1 LEETKKELMQAMKV
15 LHVLDHSLPYLS
27 AYSFRSLYLISQQR
41 QMGIVP
47 VVLTAPSHESSEEDC
62 ELLQGVQHHR
72 SRWPDFHYLPQPRFI
87 PALRHEAYIAAL
99 TKRIIQVARECDADL
114 IHAHSPAVNGLA
126 TRRAA
131 KRLKKPWLYELRY
144 YEQDAAV
151 DSGQTTYYSLRYN
164 FARWLEERTLRQADL
179 AITTSTSMQKEL
191 LARGFS
197 SRKLLEVPEGIDTR
211 VFHPRPPDAELME
224 RHRLEGKTVIGF
236 IGSFYKYE
244 GLERL
249 MTVMHYLLRERR
261 DIKLILAGT
270 GEMEAYLRTR
280 VPREWNEYFIFT
292 GRIEQED
299 ILRYY
304 SVIDIC
310 VYPRLSTR
318 MTELTT
324 SIRPLEAMS
333 MERVVIGSNVGG
345 MAELLR
351 HNKTG
356 FVVETDDKVALG
368 ATISHLIRD
377 PNERREIGKRARAQI
392 IKQRD
397 WANIALRYADIYQRM
412 LSAKG
417 AKLLPGIEAPAPTPE
432 RQVWQESQPSESH
445 TEI

>member
-1 LEETKKELMQAMKV
+1 MQAMKV

-47 VVLTAPSHESSEEDC
+47 VVLTAPSHESEDEGC

-99 TKRIIQVARECDADL
+99 TKRIIHVAQECEADL

-126 TRRAA
+126 ARRAA
-131 KRLKKPWLYELRY
+131 KKLRKPWLYELRY

-151 DSGQTTYYSLRYN
+151 DSGQTTYYSLRYK

-211 VFHPRPPDAELME
+211 VFHPRPPDPDLIE
-224 RHRLEGKTVIGF
+224 RHQLEGKTVIGF

-270 GEMEAYLRTR
+270 GEVEAYLRTR
-280 VPREWNEYFIFT
+280 VPREWSDHFIFT
-292 GRIEQED
+292 GRIEQEE

-333 MERVVIGSNVGG
+333 MERAVIGSNVGG
-345 MAELLR
+345 MAELIR

-356 FVVETDDKVALG
+356 FVVETDDKVTLG
-368 ATISHLIRD
+368 ATISHLVRN
-377 PNERREIGKRARAQI
+377 PEERRAIGKRARAQI
-392 IKQRD
+392 IRQRD
-397 WANIALRYADIYQRM
+397 WANIALRYADIYQRV

-417 AKLLPGIEAPAPTPE
+417 AKLLKGIEAPAAATQE
-432 RQVWQESQPSESH
+432 RQTWQESQPSERH

>member
-1 LEETKKELMQAMKV
+1 MKV

-41 QMGIVP
+41 QMGITP
-47 VVLTAPSHESSEEDC
+47 VVLTSPSHDSFAESC

-72 SRWPDFHYLPQPRFI
+72 SKWPEFYFLPQPRFI
-87 PALRHEAYIAAL
+87 PGLRHEAYIAAL
-99 TKRIIQVARECDADL
+99 AKRIVQVARGCEADL
-114 IHAHSPAVNGLA
+114 IHAHSPALNGLA
-126 TRRAA
+126 ARRAA
-131 KRLKKPWLYELRY
+131 KQLKKPWIYELRY

-151 DSGQTTYYSLRYN
+151 DSGQTSYYSLRYN
-164 FARWLEERTLRQADL
+164 LARWMEERALRRADL

-197 SRKLLEVPEGIDTR
+197 SRKLLEVPEGVDTR
-211 VFHPRPPDAELME
+211 VFSPRPPDADLIEK
-224 RHRLEGKTVIGF
+224 HRLEGKTVIGF

-249 MTVMHYLLRERR
+249 LGVMSYLLRERR
-261 DIKLILAGT
+261 DLKLILAGS
-270 GEMEAYLRTR
+270 GETEAQLRAR
-280 VPREWNEYFIFT
+280 VPREWTEQFIFT

-324 SIRPLEAMS
+324 PIRPLEAMA
-333 MERVVIGSNVGG
+333 MERAVIGSNVGG
-345 MAELLR
+345 IAELIR
-351 HNKTG
+351 HHKTG
-356 FVVETDDKVALG
+356 FVVETDDKVTLG
-368 ATISHLIRD
+368 ASISYLVNNPH
-377 PNERREIGKRARAQI
+377 ERREMGKRARVQM

-397 WANIALRYADIYQRM
+397 WSTIALRYADIYQRV
-412 LSAKG
+412 LSVKSG
-417 AKLLPGIEAPAPTPE
+417 RLLTGIEVPEAEKE
-432 RQVWQESQPSESH
+432 RQVWQESQPSESQ
-445 TEI
+445 TKI

>member
-1 LEETKKELMQAMKV
+1 MKV

-47 VVLTAPSHESSEEDC
+47 VVLTSPSHESNEETC

-72 SRWPDFHYLPQPRFI
+72 SKWSEFYYLPQPRFI
-87 PALRHEAYIAAL
+87 PGLRHEAYIAAL
-99 TKRIIQVARECDADL
+99 AKRTIQVAQECEADL
-114 IHAHSPAVNGLA
+114 IHAHSPALNGLA
-126 TRRAA
+126 ARRAA
-131 KRLKKPWLYELRY
+131 KHLKKPWIYELRY

-151 DSGQTTYYSLRYN
+151 DSGQTSYYSLRYN
-164 FARWLEERTLRQADL
+164 LARWFEERALKQADL

-197 SRKLLEVPEGIDTR
+197 SRKLLEVPEGVDTR
-211 VFHPRPPDAELME
+211 VFHPRPPDAELLE
-224 RHRLEGKTVIGF
+224 RHQLEGKTVIGF
-236 IGSFYKYE
+236 IGSFFKYE

-249 MTVMHYLLRERR
+249 VGVMNYLLRERR
-261 DIKLILAGT
+261 DIKIILAGA
-270 GEMEAYLRTR
+270 GEMESQLRAR
-280 VPREWNEYFIFT
+280 VPREWSDHFIFT

-333 MERVVIGSNVGG
+333 MERAVIGSNVGG
-345 MAELLR
+345 MAELIK

-356 FVVETDDKVALG
+356 FVVETDDKVTLG
-368 ATISHLIRD
+368 ATISHLI
-377 PNERREIGKRARAQI
+377 NNSSERKEIGKRARAQV

-397 WANIALRYADIYQRM
+397 WANIALRYADIYQRV
-412 LSAKG
+412 LSTKS
-417 AKLLPGIEAPAPTPE
+417 AKLLKGIEAPATEKE
-432 RQVWQESQPSESH
+432 RQSWQESQPSESR
-445 TEI
+445 TKI

>member
-1 LEETKKELMQAMKV
+1 MKV

-41 QMGIVP
+41 QIGITP
-47 VVLTAPSHESSEEDC
+47 VVLTSPSHESFDESC
-62 ELLQGVQHHR
+62 EILQGVQHHR
-72 SRWPDFHYLPQPRFI
+72 SQWPAFYYLPQPRFI
-87 PALRHEAYIAAL
+87 PGLQHQAYLAAL
-99 TKRIIQVARECDADL
+99 AKRIVQVARDAEVDL
-114 IHAHSPAVNGLA
+114 LHAHSPALNGLA

-131 KRLKKPWLYELRY
+131 KQLKKPWIYELRY

-151 DSGQTTYYSLRYN
+151 DSGQTNYYSLRYN
-164 FARWLEERTLRQADL
+164 LARQMEEKALKQADL

-191 LARGFS
+191 QARGFS
-197 SRKLLEVPEGIDTR
+197 SRKLLEVPEGVDTR
-211 VFHPRPPDAELME
+211 MFHPRPPDAELID
-224 RHRLEGKTVIGF
+224 RHHLAGKTVVGF

-244 GLERL
+244 GLDRL
-249 MTVMHYLLRERR
+249 MTVMIYLLRERR
-261 DIKLILAGT
+261 DLKLILAGS
-270 GEMEAYLRTR
+270 GEVEAQLRAR
-280 VPREWNEYFIFT
+280 VPREWHDHFIFT

-333 MERVVIGSNVGG
+333 MERAVIGSNVGG
-345 MAELLR
+345 IAELIR

-356 FVVETDDKVALG
+356 LVVETDDRVTLG
-368 ATISHLIRD
+368 ASISHLVNN
-377 PNERREIGKRARAQI
+377 PNERKEIGKRARAQV

-397 WANIALRYADIYQRM
+397 WASIALKYADIYQRVVSVK
-412 LSAKG
+412 SAR
-417 AKLLPGIEAPAPTPE
+417 LLAGLPVPATEQE
-432 RQVWQESQPSESH
+432 RQAWQESQPSESQ
-445 TEI
+445 TKI

>member
-1 LEETKKELMQAMKV
+1 MKV

-41 QMGIVP
+41 QMGLTP
-47 VVLTAPSHESSEEDC
+47 VVLTSPSHESFEESC
-62 ELLQGVQHHR
+62 EILQGVQHHR
-72 SRWPDFHYLPQPRFI
+72 SKWPGFYFLPQPRFI
-87 PALRHEAYIAAL
+87 PGLRHEAYIATLA
-99 TKRIIQVARECDADL
+99 KRIVQVAREGEVDL
-114 IHAHSPAVNGLA
+114 LHAHSPALNGLA
-126 TRRAA
+126 ARRAA
-131 KRLKKPWLYELRY
+131 RQLKKPWIYELRY

-151 DSGQTTYYSLRYN
+151 DSGQTSYYSLRYN
-164 FARWLEERTLRQADL
+164 LARWMEERALRHADL

-197 SRKLLEVPEGIDTR
+197 SRKLLEVPEGVDTR
-211 VFHPRPPDAELME
+211 VFSPRPPDAELIE
-224 RHRLEGKTVIGF
+224 RHQLEGKTVVGF

-249 MTVMHYLLRERR
+249 VSMMNYLLRERR
-261 DIKLILAGT
+261 DLKLILAGS
-270 GEMEAYLRTR
+270 GETEAQLRAR
-280 VPREWNEYFIFT
+280 VPREWTEHFIFT

-324 SIRPLEAMS
+324 PIRPLEAMA
-333 MERVVIGSNVGG
+333 MERAVIGSNVGG
-345 MAELLR
+345 IAELIR

-356 FVVETDDKVALG
+356 FVVETDDKVTLG
-368 ATISHLIRD
+368 ASISYLVNN
-377 PNERREIGKRARAQI
+377 PNERREMGKRARAQI

-397 WANIALRYADIYQRM
+397 WSTIARRYADIYQRV
-412 LSAKG
+412 LSVKSG
-417 AKLLPGIEAPAPTPE
+417 RLLTGIEVPE
-432 RQVWQESQPSESH
+432 AEKEKQGWQKGQPSESQ
-445 TEI
+445 TKI

>member
-1 LEETKKELMQAMKV
+1 MKV

-41 QMGIVP
+41 QMGITP
-47 VVLTAPSHESSEEDC
+47 VVLTSPSHDSFDESC
-62 ELLQGVQHHR
+62 EILQGVQHHR
-72 SRWPDFHYLPQPRFI
+72 SKWPAFYYLPQPRFI
-87 PALRHEAYIAAL
+87 PGLQNQAYLAAL
-99 TKRIIQVARECDADL
+99 AKRIVQVARDAEVDL
-114 IHAHSPAVNGLA
+114 IHAHSPALNGLA
-126 TRRAA
+126 ARRAA
-131 KRLKKPWLYELRY
+131 RQLKKPWIYELRY

-151 DSGQTTYYSLRYN
+151 DSGQTSYYSLRYN
-164 FARWLEERTLRQADL
+164 HARRMEERALKQADL

-197 SRKLLEVPEGIDTR
+197 SRKLLEVPEGVDTR
-211 VFHPRPPDAELME
+211 MFHPRPPDPELID
-224 RHRLEGKTVIGF
+224 RHYLAGKTVIGF

-244 GLERL
+244 GLDRL
-249 MTVMHYLLRERR
+249 ISVMIYLLRERR
-261 DIKLILAGT
+261 DLKLILAGS
-270 GEMEAYLRTR
+270 GEMESQLRAR
-280 VPREWNEYFIFT
+280 VPRERQDYFIFT

-333 MERVVIGSNVGG
+333 MERAVIGSNVGG
-345 MAELLR
+345 IAELIR

-356 FVVETDDKVALG
+356 LVVETDDNVTLG
-368 ATISHLIRD
+368 ASISHLINN
-377 PNERREIGKRARAQI
+377 PNERKEIGKRARAHV

-397 WANIALRYADIYQRM
+397 WASIALKYADIYHRVVSVK
-412 LSAKG
+412 SAR
-417 AKLLPGIEAPAPTPE
+417 LLTGLAVPATEQE
-432 RQVWQESQPSESH
+432 RQVWQESQPSESQ
-445 TEI
+445 TKI

>member
-1 LEETKKELMQAMKV
+1 MKV

-47 VVLTAPSHESSEEDC
+47 VVLTSPSHESDEENC

-72 SRWPDFHYLPQPRFI
+72 SKWPEFYFLPQPRFI
-87 PALRHEAYIAAL
+87 PGLRHEAYIAAL
-99 TKRIIQVARECDADL
+99 TKRTIQVARECEADL
-114 IHAHSPAVNGLA
+114 IHAHSPAFNGLA
-126 TRRAA
+126 ARRAA
-131 KRLKKPWLYELRY
+131 KHLKKPWIYELRY

-151 DSGQTTYYSLRYN
+151 DSGQTSYYSLRYN
-164 FARWLEERTLRQADL
+164 WARWLEERALKQADL

-197 SRKLLEVPEGIDTR
+197 SRKLLEVPEGVDTR
-211 VFHPRPPDAELME
+211 VFHPRPPDADLIE

-236 IGSFYKYE
+236 IGSFFKYE

-249 MTVMHYLLRERR
+249 VSVMTYLLRERR
-261 DIKLILAGT
+261 DIKLILAGA
-270 GEMEAYLRTR
+270 GETEAYLRAR
-280 VPREWNEYFIFT
+280 VPREWSDHFIFT

-333 MERVVIGSNVGG
+333 MERAVIGSNVGG
-345 MAELLR
+345 IAELIK

-356 FVVETDDKVALG
+356 FVVETDDKVTLG
-368 ATISHLIRD
+368 ATISHLINNHNVRK
-377 PNERREIGKRARAQI
+377 EIGKRARAQV

-397 WANIALRYADIYQRM
+397 WANIALRYADIYQRV
-412 LSAKG
+412 LSTKST
-417 AKLLPGIEAPAPTPE
+417 KLLKGIEVPTTEKE
-432 RQVWQESQPSESH
+432 RQSWQEGQPSESR
-445 TEI
+445 TKI